1 MSLTTIY
8 IIAKYF
14 YLLESYYS
22 TRYTSKIPGILE
34 VSDVNLFNPLNLP
47 SVVAQHSAGTD
58 GRF

>member
-1 MSLTTIY
+1 MCLTTTY

-14 YLLESYYS
+14 YSLESCSS
-22 TRYTSKIPGILE
+22 TRYTNKIPGILE
-34 VSDVNLFNPLNLP
+34 VSDVHLFNSLNLS